1 MRILVLGGTSWLG
14 GEVARAGLDRDH
26 VVTCLA
32 RGESGRVPPGA
43 PLVSA
48 DRAEDTAYARVCDQ
62 DWDGVVD
69 VSWQPAFVRGA
80 VSALADH
87 TGRWVYVS
95 SCSVYLAHNTIGAD
109 ESAAVLPPLA
119 GDRATMETYGEA
131 KVACENTVLDGVGK
145 DRVVIA
151 RSGLI
156 GGPGDHTDRT
166 GYWPWRF
173 THPATAD
180 GAVLVPADQDAS
192 TQLVDVRDLAAWLV
206 RCVEDSACGT
216 FNASGPAT
224 PLSEHLAA
232 ARRVAGH
239 TGPLVAVS
247 NEWLAAHGVQEWAG
261 PRSLPLWLS
270 TPGWEGF
277 AARSTDAAVAA
288 GLACRPL
295 EQTLADVLL
304 WEESRDQAGPRQ
316 AGLATAEE
324 RRLIAAARG

>member
-1 MRILVLGGTSWLG
+1 MKILVLGGTSWLG
-14 GEVARAGLDRDH
+14 GEVARVGLERDH

-43 PLVSA
+43 TLVSA
-48 DRAEDTAYARVCDQ
+48 DRTEDTAYDRVCDQ

-80 VSALADH
+80 VSALAARA
-87 TGRWVYVS
+87 GRWVYVS
-95 SCSVYLAHNTIGAD
+95 SCSVYLEHDAIGAD
-109 ESAAVLPPLA
+109 ESATVLPPLG

-131 KVACENTVLDGVGK
+131 KVACENTVLDAVGE

-173 THPATAD
+173 AHPATAE
-180 GAVLVPADQDAS
+180 GTVLVPADQNAS

-206 RCVEDSACGT
+206 RCIEDSAGGI
-216 FNASGPAT
+216 FNVSGPAT
-224 PLSEHLAA
+224 PLFEHLAT

-247 NEWLAAHGVQEWAG
+247 NEWLVAHGVQEWAG
-261 PRSLPLWLS
+261 PRSLPLWLN

-304 WEESRDQAGPRQ
+304 WEESRDHAELRR
-316 AGLATAEE
+316 AGLEPAVE
-324 RRLIAAARG
+324 RRLIEAARA